1 MPEGKL
7 LNFRV
12 IQGSKIPEPE
22 LVAPEGDPDSVRECL
37 ATASNSSA
45 DYAQVFVIY
54 KDHEGTFDFWYSTTT
69 DAEKLLL
76 IEKAKAWL
84 MSFD

>member
-12 IQGSKIPEPE
+12 IQGSKIAEPE
-22 LVAPEGDPDSVRECL
+22 LVAPEGDDSVRECL
-37 ATASNSSA
+37 VNASDASA

-54 KDHEGTFDFWYSTTT
+54 KDHDGTFDFWYSTTT